1 MLRSTFDTS
10 NQRTGKAILLPNP
23 PVQDPHSCTTQTTL
37 PHCTEECEEDGKGAG
52 GRLSFGFKPSHARPG
67 FRISD
72 SHQGWNTHIP
82 ADDSFATGARSA
94 ARSIVSESRS
104 VASESRNIASESRN
118 DASESERLCRLPAF
132 PHGAIVSL
140 CEAKQRTEGPKQRG
154 LNGAP
159 TCADRVRFFAA
170 RGARPLCKP
179 RVGCGPQGSPQRRKL
194 WASAAREP
202 TAVSL
207 RRETRGASPVH
218 TRRALVDG
226 PPPLPLSPTPSG
238 SSRRP
243 ALGGDSDAYGDTGG
257 ASHGPVCGW
266 NVSPVRVR
274 EGVGFFTSS
283 SSPPPPPTRG
293 SALAIIAGWPAEIG
307 PLLGPKNSPGF
318 SRRRRRRLRRR
329 TALAEAGTGHP
340 SRCHGPSGAAEAAGS
355 SGAAAP
361 ARPREPA
368 VTITAS
374 PR

>member
-179 RVGCGPQGSPQRRKL
+179 RVGCGPPTAAEAVGFRRKGAHSRVL
-194 WASAAREP
+194 AARDSRSVASPHAACTRRRSTSAAAKP
-202 TAVSL
+202 YAI
-207 RRETRGASPVH
+207 
-218 TRRALVDG
+218 
-226 PPPLPLSPTPSG
+226 
-238 SSRRP
+238 
-243 ALGGDSDAYGDTGG
+243 
-257 ASHGPVCGW
+257 
-266 NVSPVRVR
+266 
-274 EGVGFFTSS
+274 GFQ
-283 SSPPPPPTRG
+283 SPPR
-293 SALAIIAGWPAEIG
+293 A
-307 PLLGPKNSPGF
+307 
-318 SRRRRRRLRRR
+318 RRRLGCIRRHR
-329 TALAEAGTGHP
+329 RGLSWACVRLECVP
-340 SRCHGPSGAAEAAGS
+340 CP
-355 SGAAAP
+355 
-361 ARPREPA
+361 
-368 VTITAS
+368 S
-374 PR
+374 PRGSRLLHQ